1 MSEEKMMCMATIST
15 SDSPSNIYIQILDQ
29 QFKKFH
35 ILENEMNIVLN
46 NAAIKLES
54 SQIQIGKKNIC
65 LHFFLEIIFFLF
77 K

>member
-1 MSEEKMMCMATIST
+1 MCMATIST

-54 SQIQIGKKNIC
+54 SQIHFGKKNIC
-65 LHFFLEIIFFLF
+65 LHFFWEIIFFLF

>member
-1 MSEEKMMCMATIST
+1 MCMATIST

-46 NAAIKLES
+46 NAAIKLGS

>member
-1 MSEEKMMCMATIST
+1 MCMATIST